1 MEDTE
6 EQESEVESMGR
17 CCMSVGKEI
26 GKAMNTDSISSRFG
40 WVSTA
45 AIKSWAVR
53 YPLRWTSRSWKRT
66 RQVACYHQ
74 RSRLGHSGGGGGEET
89 CATLTEGAPPPPRNL
104 LVTDRVGDTLQ
115 DHSNQNI
122 ERGVSSQA
130 GGRVR

>member
-74 RSRLGHSGGGGGEET
+74 RSRLGHSGGGGG
-89 CATLTEGAPPPPRNL
+89 RNL